1 MLKSFILDN
10 TKKRSTLR
18 EYWPTIP
25 LLALALVVSWMNFLP
40 LLVAAQQLRQ
50 LAHLL
55 NVP

>member
-50 LAHLL
+50 LARLL